1 MVTEQNL
8 NKDLTYGYTEWV
20 KFFIILLDN
29 FFPVP
34 ISISSAALDPSVFFK
49 IGGQLPHNAVFV
61 SAAQQS
67 ESALC
72 THVSPLFWSSFPF
85 RSPQSTEQSSL
96 CCIVGSH
103 YSAILYLV

>member
-67 ESALC
+67 ESA
-72 THVSPLFWSSFPF
+72 VRIPSFLDFLPIEVT
-85 RSPQSTEQSSL
+85 TE
-96 CCIVGSH
+96 
-103 YSAILYLV
+103 